1 MPSDRG
7 TMQHGLTPGAQ
18 DRRSWPNGA
27 TPPSRRLPSAR
38 RERKA
43 ALAAFALLLIAGGAL
58 AAGLLVAQSGQRA
71 AAIEISQPVGAGQR
85 IPLSAMQPV
94 PVASGTGLDYV
105 PWAQASQVA
114 RFFAATTIPPGTLL
128 TGAMVAQASG
138 VTAGRY
144 IVGLALK
151 DGQLPDQLKTGDH
164 VGIYAV
170 SGQASGNGACPG
182 SGGAALA
189 RDAVVLSVAGGAGA
203 VGGAGSGSLGAGSPN
218 GTTDVTVAVN
228 PADAGA
234 VACDAAAGA
243 VAVVVLPPGGASPA
257 VQAPAAQAPAAQ
269 GPAARRRSSASPSGA
284 PHPPAST
291 PAAPGSPVSPSA
303 APARTG

>member
-7 TMQHGLTPGAQ
+7 TMQRGLTSSTQ
-18 DRRSWPNGA
+18 DQGIWPEA
-27 TPPSRRLPSAR
+27 VAPASRRLPSAR
-38 RERKA
+38 RERKP

-58 AAGLLVAQSGQRA
+58 AAGLLVVQSGQRA
-71 AAIEISQPVGAGQR
+71 AAIEISQQVGAGQR

-105 PWAQASQVA
+105 AWAQASQVA

-128 TGAMVAQASG
+128 TSAMVARASG
-138 VTAGRY
+138 VTAGQY
-144 IVGLALK
+144 TVGLALK

-170 SGQASGNGACPG
+170 SGQASGNAGCPG
-182 SGGAALA
+182 GGGATLA
-189 RDAVVLSVAGGAGA
+189 RDAVVVSMATGGAA
-203 VGGAGSGSLGAGSPN
+203 SGSLAAGSPD

-243 VAVVVLPPGGASPA
+243 VAVAVLPPGGAPA
-257 VQAPAAQAPAAQ
+257 AAPAPAARPGAGA
-269 GPAARRRSSASPSGA
+269 SSSPRPPASPSPA
-284 PHPPAST
+284 P
-291 PAAPGSPVSPSA
+291 
-303 APARTG
+303 TGTG

>member
-7 TMQHGLTPGAQ
+7 TMQRGLTSSTQ
-18 DRRSWPNGA
+18 DQGNWPEA
-27 TPPSRRLPSAR
+27 VAPSSRRLPSAG
-38 RERKA
+38 RERKP
-43 ALAAFALLLIAGGAL
+43 ALAAFALLLIVGGAL
-58 AAGLLVAQSGQRA
+58 AAGLLVVQSGQRV
-71 AAIEISQPVGAGQR
+71 AAIEISQQVGAGQR

-94 PVASGTGLDYV
+94 QVASGTGLDYV
-105 PWAQASQVA
+105 PWEEAGQVT

-128 TGAMVAQASG
+128 TNALVAQASG

-151 DGQLPDQLKTGDH
+151 DGQLPDQLKAGDH

-170 SGQASGNGACPG
+170 SGQASGNAGCPG
-182 SGGAALA
+182 SGGAALT
-189 RDAVVLSVAGGAGA
+189 RDAVVVSMAT
-203 VGGAGSGSLGAGSPN
+203 GGAGSGSLAAGSTN

-243 VAVVVLPPGGASPA
+243 VAVAVLPPGGASGPA
-257 VQAPAAQAPAAQ
+257 PAPAARPGAGAGAP
-269 GPAARRRSSASPSGA
+269 PRSPASPSPAPTGA
-284 PHPPAST
+284 
-291 PAAPGSPVSPSA
+291 G
-303 APARTG
+303 